1 MPAIITG
8 PLAISSKKQ
17 LCLRACS
24 YRVYTA
30 VDKLLLKLI
39 SKMENEDW
47 SVNQASQQRAFC
59 SEEKDANDLGCM
71 QDARR
76 SPFSAK
82 EEVKRT
88 VRSLVE
94 RFGLSREDLVSS
106 YDECML
112 ERERQRV
119 RVEKNDTAFVLQKQS
134 PSRGTAMSGSSRV
147 QVNGASDFADGS
159 VMDAQEEGDVVASTA
174 AQEEKDDGIT
184 LWEKENDTRESRLES
199 VSDGSPMEEKEEV
212 DKMQSLVQS
221 ALRVYEAT
229 SMTPELG
236 QKRRCFTL
244 EEELTLQPTP
254 FAQELLE

>member
-1 MPAIITG
+1 
-8 PLAISSKKQ
+8 
-17 LCLRACS
+17 
-24 YRVYTA
+24 
-30 VDKLLLKLI
+30 
-39 SKMENEDW
+39 MENEDW
-47 SVNQASQQRAFC
+47 SVNQASQHKEAC
-59 SEEKDANDLGCM
+59 SEEKEANGGVCL
-71 QDARR
+71 QDEGR
-76 SPFSAK
+76 SPFSAR

-112 ERERQRV
+112 EIDREGV
-119 RVEKNDTAFVLQKQS
+119 RVQKNDAAFVQS
-134 PSRGTAMSGSSRV
+134 PSCGTAANSSPRV
-147 QVNGASDFADGS
+147 HVNGASDFAEGNA
-159 VMDAQEEGDVVASTA
+159 MDAQEEGDVVASTA
-174 AQEEKDDGIT
+174 AREEKDDGMK
-184 LWEKENDTRESRLES
+184 LWDKENDTRERRLES
-199 VSDGSPMEEKEEV
+199 VSEGSPMEEKEEV

-244 EEELTLQPTP
+244 EDELTLQPTP

>member
-1 MPAIITG
+1 
-8 PLAISSKKQ
+8 
-17 LCLRACS
+17 
-24 YRVYTA
+24 
-30 VDKLLLKLI
+30 
-39 SKMENEDW
+39 MENEDQ
-47 SVNQASQQRAFC
+47 SVNQASQQRKIC
-59 SEEKDANDLGCM
+59 SEEKEAYDGVWL
-71 QDARR
+71 QDERR
-76 SPFSAK
+76 SPFSAR

-112 ERERQRV
+112 ERDGEGV
-119 RVEKNDTAFVLQKQS
+119 RVQKNDAAFVQS
-134 PSRGTAMSGSSRV
+134 PSHGTAASSSPRV
-147 QVNGASDFADGS
+147 HVNGASDFAEANA
-159 VMDAQEEGDVVASTA
+159 MDAQEEGDVEASTA
-174 AQEEKDDGIT
+174 AQEEKDDGMK
-184 LWEKENDTRESRLES
+184 LWDKENDTRERRLES
-199 VSDGSPMEEKEEV
+199 VSEGSSMEEKEEV

-244 EEELTLQPTP
+244 EDELTLQPTP

>member
-1 MPAIITG
+1 
-8 PLAISSKKQ
+8 
-17 LCLRACS
+17 
-24 YRVYTA
+24 
-30 VDKLLLKLI
+30 
-39 SKMENEDW
+39 MENEDQ
-47 SVNQASQQRAFC
+47 SVNQASQQRKIC
-59 SEEKDANDLGCM
+59 SEEKEAYDDVWL
-71 QDARR
+71 QDERR
-76 SPFSAK
+76 SPFSAR

-112 ERERQRV
+112 ERDREGV
-119 RVEKNDTAFVLQKQS
+119 RVQKNDAAFVQS
-134 PSRGTAMSGSSRV
+134 PSRGTAASSSPRV
-147 QVNGASDFADGS
+147 HVNGASDFAEANA
-159 VMDAQEEGDVVASTA
+159 MDAQEEGDVVASTA
-174 AQEEKDDGIT
+174 AQEEKDADGMK
-184 LWEKENDTRESRLES
+184 LWDKENDTRERRLES
-199 VSDGSPMEEKEEV
+199 VSEGSSMEEKEEV

-244 EEELTLQPTP
+244 EDELTLQPTP